1 MRGSLCVA
9 LVSAACGS
17 VNPAKLPDA
26 PPADDGGVID
36 SPNSPPGTVRWV
48 RSLSSIEA
56 LGVADGPGGLV
67 VTGAILA
74 PADLGG
80 GTLVPAGVFD
90 QVIAGFNANDGSHVY
105 SVRHGA
111 AGQAQEFGFLHQV
124 DAQGSPL
131 IYGVSYGDVDLGLG
145 PVKGGGGMGVAD
157 GYIGHYGPGSPSW
170 VQRIVGPGEDKIIAS
185 ALGTGSTVYGAGW
198 FEQTTTFNGTQLT
211 AGGRDVFL
219 ARFNTFTGAV
229 DLMKQYGGAGR
240 DEASSAASSGAT
252 LIVAGMFDDT
262 LALGGTAKPIT
273 SVGALDAWVAKLD
286 ASGDGV
292 WAVRFGGAGDDRD
305 PKLAI
310 DAAGDIYVAGS
321 FQNQVA
327 FGAVNL
333 ISKGLADIFIAKLHG
348 NDGSVVW
355 AVSLGSVNNDGV
367 GDIAVDAAGHVVIV
381 ASVGGAIDGGTSL
394 GGVDSVVA
402 SFDGATGT
410 SRWRQVYST
419 DRDDRASASPT
430 GATATSTRA
439 SGSVARSTSVCR
451 SSARRRPRRCCC
463 GSRRSPGAG
472 R

>member
-1 MRGSLCVA
+1 MRGSFCVA
-9 LVSAACGS
+9 LLSAACGS
-17 VNPAKLPDA
+17 VNPRTADA
-26 PPADDGGVID
+26 PGE
-36 SPNSPPGTVRWV
+36 SPGTVRWV
-48 RSLSSIEA
+48 RSLSSLEA

-67 VTGAILA
+67 VTGAIMA

-90 QVIAGFNANDGSHVY
+90 QVIAGFNSNDGSHVY
-105 SVRHGA
+105 SVRYGA

-157 GYIGHYGPGSPSW
+157 GYIGHYGPGAPSW
-170 VQRIVGPGEDKIIAS
+170 VQRIVGPGEDKIVAS

-211 AGGRDVFL
+211 SAGGRDVFL

-229 DLMKQYGGAGR
+229 DLMKQYGGTGR
-240 DEASSAASSGAT
+240 EEASSAASSSGT

-262 LALGGTAKPIT
+262 LAFGGNTKPIT
-273 SVGALDAWVAKLD
+273 SVGALDLWVAKLD

-292 WAVRFGGAGDDRD
+292 WAARFGGTGDDRD

-333 ISKGLADIFIAKLHG
+333 ISNGLADIFVAKLHG

-402 SFDGATGT
+402 SFDSATGS

-419 DRDDRASASPT
+419 AGDDRASAVT
-430 GATATSTRA
+430 YGRNGDVYACVGIGGAFDF
-439 SGSVARSTSVCR
+439 GMPVI
-451 SSARRRPRRCCC
+451 
-463 GSRRSPGAG
+463 GAPAPAAVLL
-472 R
+472 RIAP